1 MAEKTRGIVLRA
13 LKYDDQSLIVDM
25 FTEQSGVV
33 PFLVRLP
40 RSRKATV
47 RAVQFRPLTLLQ
59 LDYDY
64 RQRAVLQRLRDVQI
78 GYVYT
83 SLPYEPVKA
92 GIALFLAEFLYY
104 ALRREAANPLLYAY
118 LDHSLQW
125 LDRCNGD
132 MANFHLVFITRLT
145 RFLGFYPNVESYCGG
160 DYFDLQNGCF
170 TALRPCHNACL
181 EPEEAALVPLLIRMR
196 YATMDRF
203 VLNRH
208 HRNRYLEVLN
218 AYYRLHIPD
227 FPDLKSLG
235 VLSQVFGG

>member
-13 LKYDDQSLIVDM
+13 LKYDDRSLIVDI

-40 RSRKATV
+40 RSRKATMRSV
-47 RAVQFRPLTLLQ
+47 LFRPLTLLRI
-59 LDYDY
+59 DYDY
-64 RQRAVLQRLRDVQI
+64 RQRATLQRLRDVQLD
-78 GYVYT
+78 YVYA
-83 SLPYEPVKA
+83 SLPYEPVKG

-118 LDHSLQW
+118 LDYSLQW
-125 LDRCNGD
+125 LDRCNGSI
-132 MANFHLVFITRLT
+132 ANFHLVFITRLT
-145 RFLGFYPNVESYCGG
+145 RFLGFYPNVDAYRSG

-170 TALRPCHNACL
+170 APSRPYHNACI
-181 EPEEAALVPLLIRMR
+181 EPEEAAHIPLLIRMR
-196 YATMDRF
+196 YATMHRF
-203 VLNRH
+203 VLNRY
-208 HRNRYLEVLN
+208 HRERYLEVLN

-227 FPDLKSLG
+227 FPDLKSLD